1 MNDEY
6 QFERDMTAIDDAL
19 RTHPL
24 DPAPPTLAPGVLARL
39 RALPASVRPRFRLS
53 PFDYAISL
61 FTTGMAGVGFLLWQS
76 MPPQV
81 MAQIQVHWL
90 LFLQRLFQVAPFLQT
105 IGRG

>member
-1 MNDEY
+1 MNDDFE
-6 QFERDMTAIDDAL
+6 FERETVVINDAL

-24 DPAPPTLAPGVLARL
+24 DPAPPTLATGVMARL
-39 RALPASVRPRFRLS
+39 RALPANIRPRFRLS

-61 FTTGMAGVGFLLWQS
+61 FTTGMAGVSFVLWQS

-81 MAQIQVHWL
+81 MAQMHIEWL
-90 LFLQRLFQVAPFLQT
+90 LFLQRLFQYAPFLQT